1 MRENGLRIAKIK
13 GSTSLKTFIHLPARL
28 YKNDSRWVPSLYV
41 DEYQFHDAQKNPAF
55 KNATVERWIAY
66 QDEEPVGRIMGI
78 IHHTYNQVQQE
89 KTARFFQMDCVND
102 LAVSRLLITTV
113 EQWALEQGMNQ
124 LIGPFGFSDKD
135 PQGFQIEG
143 LEHLPVI
150 ATPAHPA
157 YMPAMLDRLGYGKY
171 LDCVSYRI
179 PIPAVL
185 PALYKRV
192 LQRVQQNKQV
202 HLLEFTSR
210 RALKPYVVPVFQL
223 INETYMPLF
232 GFIPMSEE
240 EIEKMA
246 RQYLPIL
253 NPAFVKAMV
262 DDEGQLLSFVV
273 AMPDMSKGLQKAK
286 GKLFPFGIL
295 HIFSAMR
302 KTRQLNLL
310 LGAVKDG
317 YRGKGLDVYMAMA
330 LIKTASAKGMTHMD
344 SHLILE
350 TNRTMRAECE
360 KLNGELYKRFRV
372 FVKQLKK

>member
-1 MRENGLRIAKIK
+1 
-13 GSTSLKTFIHLPARL
+13 
-28 YKNDSRWVPSLYV
+28 
-41 DEYQFHDAQKNPAF
+41 
-55 KNATVERWIAY
+55 
-66 QDEEPVGRIMGI
+66 
-78 IHHTYNQVQQE
+78 
-89 KTARFFQMDCVND
+89 
-102 LAVSRLLITTV
+102 
-113 EQWALEQGMNQ
+113 
-124 LIGPFGFSDKD
+124 
-135 PQGFQIEG
+135 
-143 LEHLPVI
+143 
-150 ATPAHPA
+150 
-157 YMPAMLDRLGYGKY
+157 
-171 LDCVSYRI
+171 
-179 PIPAVL
+179 
-185 PALYKRV
+185 
-192 LQRVQQNKQV
+192 
-202 HLLEFTSR
+202 
-210 RALKPYVVPVFQL
+210 
-223 INETYMPLF
+223 
-232 GFIPMSEE
+232 MSEE

-273 AMPDMSKGLQKAK
+273 AMPDMSKGLQKTK